1 MLEIGYA
8 LSSEEHRPGD
18 LVRYAA
24 AAEASGFR
32 FALISD
38 HFHPWTDNQGGSIP
52 PSSPMPPPRWPT

>member
-24 AAEASGFR
+24 GAEASGFR

-38 HFHPWTDNQGGSIP
+38 HYHP
-52 PSSPMPPPRWPT
+52 